1 MLGVRPGE
9 RVACLLSNT
18 PASCAALIGSW
29 MAGGCVVSLPGMA
42 RGMAWEAYLAQLDKI
57 IVQADPAL
65 LFVSREYLPFL
76 GERWPSVRVVALQ
89 EVDGPA
95 VSESTLP
102 GPEEQVFVQYS
113 SGTTSEPRG
122 STLSAGAIA
131 NQLSMLEVALRTDPE
146 ADVCVGWVP
155 VSHDMG
161 LFGCVLLM
169 GYWVGARLV
178 LSPPERFVSAPQS
191 WFADCARFGATITCA
206 PNFGLHMAARLA
218 SQLPDAAVPIRR
230 LVLGGERV
238 DPLTMERACAA
249 LGPSRLPKKAL
260 MPAYGLAEVVLAATI
275 APFEAEPAVL
285 SLDRRELARGT
296 VRPFESHAASDTPSL
311 VTSVGVPLQGVE
323 VDILGREDVGE
334 VRVRSPS
341 LSDGYLNAPKA
352 TAERFTPQG
361 LLTGDLGF
369 LYDGSLYITGRKSDL
384 LVVGG
389 RNVYARDLEVAI
401 LSLGGIR
408 WGSCALVVVDEG
420 VEPRLVA
427 VVEPVEDHP
436 EFSLLAERMATAV
449 RSAAGVRL
457 SECVFLGEGC
467 FPRTPSGKPQRFRCQ
482 EIASDRAFSA
492 AERCVPGK
500 AMT

>member
-1 MLGVRPGE
+1 
-9 RVACLLSNT
+9 
-18 PASCAALIGSW
+18 

-65 LFVSREYLPFL
+65 LFVSREYVPLL
-76 GERWPSVRVVALQ
+76 GERWPSVQVVALRD
-89 EVDGPA
+89 VDGPA
-95 VSESTLP
+95 LSDWMLP

-122 STLSAGAIA
+122 AVLSAGAIA

-155 VSHDMG
+155 ISHDMG

-218 SQLPDAAVPIRR
+218 SLLPPTAIPMRR

-238 DPLTMERACAA
+238 DPMTMNRACAV
-249 LGPSRLPKKAL
+249 LGPARLPRRAL
-260 MPAYGLAEVVLAATI
+260 LPAYGLAEVVLAASLT
-275 APFEAEPAVL
+275 PFEAGPTVL
-285 SLDRRELARGT
+285 SLDRGALSRGS
-296 VRPFESHAASDTPSL
+296 VRLLESCADASDTSTL
-311 VTSVGVPLQGVE
+311 VASVGVPLEGVE
-323 VDILGREDVGE
+323 VDILGRKDVGE

-352 TAERFTPQG
+352 TAERFTPDG

-389 RNVYARDLEVAI
+389 RNVYARDLEAAI
-401 LSLGGIR
+401 MALGDIR
-408 WGSCALVVVDEG
+408 WGSCAVVVVNEG

-427 VVEPVEDHP
+427 VVEPIKNHP
-436 EFSLLAERMATAV
+436 AFSMLAGRMATAV

-457 SECVFLGEGC
+457 SECVFLGEGR
-467 FPRTPSGKPQRFRCQ
+467 FPKTPSGKPQRFRCQ
-482 EIASDRAFSA
+482 EIAADRAFSA
-492 AERCVPGK
+492 AHRSVPGK
-500 AMT
+500 TMT